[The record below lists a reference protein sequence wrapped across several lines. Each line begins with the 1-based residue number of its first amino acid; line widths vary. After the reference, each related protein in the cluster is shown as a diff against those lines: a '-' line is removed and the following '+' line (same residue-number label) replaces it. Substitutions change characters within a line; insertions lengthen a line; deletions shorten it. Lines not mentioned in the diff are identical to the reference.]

1 MKSGETGDEEMNEK
15 RNDELNELNMNINEI
30 CRKIESYRDDM
41 VKTLC
46 DLVRIKAIGPENG
59 GVGEIDRAEYIQSV
73 FESWGFDVERYDA
86 RDERAKKG
94 VRPNLVVRLGKGRDR
109 VWIVTHMDVVP
120 EGDLSLWETPP
131 FEPVVKDGRVYG
143 RGSEDNTQPL
153 VSSMFAAKVLKEL
166 DVDMKRDLC
175 LAFVSD
181 EETGSKYGIQ
191 HLINSGIFR
200 KGDLFV
206 VPDAGTPEGDCIE
219 IAEKSILWLKFL
231 VKGVQAH
238 ASMTHLAVN
247 ACREA
252 MKFLLELDSVLHSKF
267 DRKNELFLPPEST
280 FEPTKREANVE
291 NVNTIPGR
299 DVSYFDCRILP
310 EYSTGEV
317 LKVVEEAVSNFNS
330 KSKAEVKFEVV
341 QREESP
347 PTPRDSEVVKLLEK
361 AIELVSGVKPR
372 PVGFG
377 GNTCASFFRK
387 AGFEAA
393 VWSTVDGVAHQP
405 NEYAVIDY
413 MVKDAKVFSIL
424 PVI

>member
-1 MKSGETGDEEMNEK
+1 MKSGEINGEEMNE
-15 RNDELNELNMNINEI
+15 NMSEEIGINKI
-30 CRKIESYRDDM
+30 CKKIESYRDDM
-41 VKTLC
+41 VRVLC
-46 DLVRIKAIGPENG
+46 DFIRIKAIGPENG

-94 VRPNLVVRLGKGRDR
+94 VRPNLVVRLGKGKEGRI
-109 VWIVTHMDVVP
+109 WIVTHMDVVP
-120 EGDLSLWETPP
+120 EGDINLWETSP
-131 FEPVVKDGRVYG
+131 FEPVIKDGRVYG

-153 VSSMFAAKVLKEL
+153 VSSMFAARVLKEL
-166 DVDMKRDLC
+166 DVDLKRDLC

-191 HLINSGIFR
+191 HLINSDIFR
-200 KGDLFV
+200 KGDLFI

-219 IAEKSILWLKFL
+219 VAEKSILWLKFL
-231 VKGVQAH
+231 VKGIQAH

-267 DRKNELFLPPEST
+267 DRKNELFIPPEST

-291 NVNTIPGR
+291 NVNTVPGR
-299 DVSYFDCRILP
+299 DISYFDCRILP
-310 EYSTGEV
+310 DYSTEEV
-317 LKVVEEAVSNFNS
+317 LKVVEEVVNNFNS
-330 KSKAEVKFEVV
+330 KSKAEFTCEVV

-347 PTPRDSEVVKLLEK
+347 PTPQDSEVVKMLEK
-361 AIELVSGVKPR
+361 AIELVSGVKAR